1 MSNLKKIVIFIIIF
15 ITIYILIRLLQKR
28 NDIKKQMNKEGFLG
42 FSSKNSE
49 INSVNKNKNIVGIA
63 NYPIEKANLPLREYC
78 IKSSYN
84 TAQTGNYVNI
94 DMINYVLSR
103 GVRFL
108 DFEILSV
115 DDIPYVAYTTDS
127 EYKNIDSRNKIKFI
141 EVIKIIANN
150 AFMNPSPNPGDPLF
164 INLRIK
170 TNNKDLFE
178 KIAMT
183 IDTNLKPRLYTGKVS
198 GDTKLSQLM
207 GKIIF
212 IIDKTTAP
220 EYMKY
225 PECNSSDENVPCYN
239 LDNYMNM
246 ESGGDNLRIYSYS
259 RITNQ
264 AITPPEVHDDGL
276 TTDTINYKMVIPD
289 AGTSMKI
296 FGILRNPNFDTL
308 VADYGVQ
315 IACYRFY
322 ENDTNLMNYE
332 ESFSKH
338 KSAFVPISK
347 MIKYL
352 EQQK

>member
-1 MSNLKKIVIFIIIF
+1 MSNLKKIIIFIIIF

-28 NDIKKQMNKEGFLG
+28 NDIKSQMGKEGFLG
-42 FSSKNSE
+42 FSSKSSE
-49 INSVNKNKNIVGIA
+49 LKTVNKNKNIVGISS
-63 NYPIEKANLPLREYC
+63 YPLEKENLPLREYC
-78 IKSSYN
+78 IKASYN

-94 DMINYVLSR
+94 DMINFVLSR

-115 DDIPYVAYTTDS
+115 NNIPHVAYTTDS

-141 EVIKIIANN
+141 DVIRIIANN
-150 AFMNPSPNPGDPLF
+150 AFMAPSPNANDPLF

-170 TNNKDLFE
+170 TSNKELFE
-178 KIAMT
+178 KIAMI
-183 IDTNLKPRLYTGKVS
+183 IDTNLKPRLYNGKVS
-198 GDTKLSQLM
+198 GDTKISEVM

-220 EYMKY
+220 KYMNY
-225 PECNSSDENVPCYN
+225 PECRSDANMPCYN

-246 ESGGDNLRIYSYS
+246 ESGGDQLRIYSYG

-264 AITPPEVHDDGL
+264 LINPPLVRDDGI
-276 TTDTINYKMVIPD
+276 TTDVINYKMVIPD
-289 AGTSMKI
+289 AGTGMKI

-332 ESFSKH
+332 AAFSKH

-352 EQQK
+352 EEQK

>member
-1 MSNLKKIVIFIIIF
+1 MSNLKKIIILIIIF

-28 NDIKKQMNKEGFLG
+28 ADIKIQMSKEGFLG
-42 FSSKNSE
+42 FSFKNSE

-63 NYPIEKANLPLREYC
+63 NCPIEMTNLPLREYC

-84 TAQTGNYVNI
+84 TAQTGNYLNI
-94 DMINYVLSR
+94 DMITFVLSR

-108 DFEILSV
+108 DFEILSI
-115 DDIPYVAYTTDS
+115 DNIPYVAYTTDS
-127 EYKNIDSRNKIKFI
+127 GYKNIDSSNKIKFI
-141 EVIKIIANN
+141 DVIKIIANN
-150 AFMNPSPNPGDPLF
+150 AFMSPSPNPADPLF

-170 TNNKDLFE
+170 TKNKELFQ
-178 KIAMT
+178 KIAMI
-183 IDTNLKPRLYTGKVS
+183 IDSNLKPRLYYGKVS
-198 GDTKLSQLM
+198 GDTTLSDVM

-225 PECNSSDENVPCYN
+225 PKCNSDINVPCYN

-246 ESGGDNLRIYSYS
+246 ESGGDNLRIYTYG
-259 RITNQ
+259 RITSQ
-264 AITPPEVHDDGL
+264 LITPPLIHDDEI
-276 TTDTINYKMVIPD
+276 TTDTVNYKMVIPD
-289 AGTSMKI
+289 AGSGMQI

-332 ESFSKH
+332 EAFSKH
-338 KSAFVPISK
+338 KTAFVPISK
-347 MIKYL
+347 MLKYL

>member
-28 NDIKKQMNKEGFLG
+28 NDIKTQMSKEGFLG

-49 INSVNKNKNIVGIA
+49 IKSVNKNKNIVGIA
-63 NYPIEKANLPLREYC
+63 SYPPEKANLPLREYC
-78 IKSSYN
+78 IKASYN
-84 TAQTGNYVNI
+84 TAQTGNYINI
-94 DMINYVLSR
+94 DMINFVLSR

-108 DFEILSV
+108 DFEILSI
-115 DDIPYVAYTTDS
+115 DNIPYVAYTSDS
-127 EYKNIDSRNKIKFI
+127 EYKNIDSRNK
-141 EVIKIIANN
+141 VIFLDVIRAIANN
-150 AFMNPSPNPGDPLF
+150 AFMTPSPNPGDPLF

-170 TNNKDLFE
+170 TNNKELFE

-183 IDTNLKPRLYTGKVS
+183 IDTNLKPRLYNGKVS
-198 GDTKLSQLM
+198 GDTKLSELM

-220 EYMKY
+220 KYMTY
-225 PECNSSDENVPCYN
+225 PECNSDANVPCYN

-246 ESGGDNLRIYSYS
+246 ESGGDQLRIYSYG

-264 AITPPEVHDDGL
+264 AITPPQVHDDGL
-276 TTDTINYKMVIPD
+276 TTDIINCKMVIPD
-289 AGTSMKI
+289 AGTGMKI
-296 FGILRNPNFDTL
+296 FGILRNPLFDTL

-332 ESFSKH
+332 AAFSKH

-352 EQQK
+352 EEQK

>member
-1 MSNLKKIVIFIIIF
+1 VYFG
-15 ITIYILIRLLQKR
+15 TIGTKR
-28 NDIKKQMNKEGFLG
+28 RSFTGVGVFSGDISIQTGVKAF
-42 FSSKNSE
+42 
-49 INSVNKNKNIVGIA
+49 
-63 NYPIEKANLPLREYC
+63 EKAPLQ
-78 IKSSYN
+78 I
-84 TAQTGNYVNI
+84 TG
-94 DMINYVLSR
+94 
-103 GVRFL
+103 
-108 DFEILSV
+108 
-115 DDIPYVAYTTDS
+115 IPAAATYTVAAS
-127 EYKNIDSRNKIKFI
+127 WFN
-141 EVIKIIANN
+141 
-150 AFMNPSPNPGDPLF
+150 
-164 INLRIK
+164 
-170 TNNKDLFE
+170 
-178 KIAMT
+178 
-183 IDTNLKPRLYTGKVS
+183 TGKVS

-225 PECNSSDENVPCYN
+225 PQCNSSDENVPCYN

-264 AITPPEVHDDGL
+264 AITPPEIRDDGI
-276 TTDTINYKMVIPD
+276 TTDTIKYKMVIPD

-332 ESFSKH
+332 EAFSKH